1 MILVYLTLLIECL
14 DGVCWS
20 PHDVIR
26 DAYDYIRTIY
36 DFDAQYD
43 RNDTRTYQD
52 DCTSSCSHL
61 ITIVNVHADERGN
74 HN

>member
-1 MILVYLTLLIECL
+1 MILVYLTLLIVCL

-36 DFDAQYD
+36 DFVLVMHNMIGMTHVHIKMIV
-43 RNDTRTYQD
+43 RVPVVI
-52 DCTSSCSHL
+52 SSLS
-61 ITIVNVHADERGN
+61 
-74 HN
+74 